1 MLRRTFRQ
9 TTLLTV
15 FCVSVL
21 AGLGAARR
29 IAFSEPLPLVLI
41 ALCAVL
47 FFRKKNVV
55 SVSVLCICGLGFG
68 LWRGNVFMAH
78 EARYH
83 NLFKQKIVLTA
94 RAETDAIYGET
105 KQLNF
110 DVSRI
115 EIESPIPQSLP
126 GKIRVEG
133 VGEPMVYRGDVLRIS
148 GSMSRTRG
156 GNQARMSF
164 ASFQLV
170 RHDGTLIDL
179 LRRNFM
185 AALGSV
191 LPEPHASFG
200 AGILIG
206 ARSTIPKETN
216 EQLSVTGLT
225 HIVAVSGYNLT
236 IIVVAVRRLMGKRSK
251 FQSTMVAALLMVTFV
266 LITGFSASI
275 VRAALVSA
283 LSLLAWYYG
292 RSFKPVL
299 LISFGAAL
307 TAAWNPFYIWSDL
320 GWYLSFIAF
329 FGVLMLAPLLLALV
343 SKREEPKLLA
353 ALLTETIA
361 AQVVTLPLIMYIFGR
376 VSLIGLVANVLV
388 VPLVPL
394 SMLLTLVAGLAGVVV
409 APIAGWFAWPARIL
423 LVYMLDIT
431 AILSRVP
438 HASAEQY
445 ISVWTMIGL
454 YVLLL
459 AFLLLLWFRTRGKRV
474 QNLLE

>member
-1 MLRRTFRQ
+1 MAF
-9 TTLLTV
+9 LLLPAT
-15 FCVSVL
+15 VL
-21 AGLGAARR
+21 AML
-29 IAFSEPLPLVLI
+29 L
-41 ALCAVL
+41 
-47 FFRKKNVV
+47 FRKKNIVV
-55 SVSVLCICGLGFG
+55 LLLAVVCGVGFG
-68 LWRGNVFMAH
+68 LWRGTVFMGH
-78 EARYH
+78 EGRYQA
-83 NLFKQKIVLTA
+83 LFKQQVVLTA
-94 RAETDAIYGET
+94 RAETDAIYGKT

-110 DVSRI
+110 DASNIVV
-115 EIESPIPQSLP
+115 ESPMPQELP

-133 VGEPMVYRGDVLRIS
+133 IGEPMVYRGDVLRIS
-148 GSMSRTRG
+148 GSMSWTRG
-156 GNQARMSF
+156 SNQARMSF
-164 ASFQLV
+164 AKFELV
-170 RHDGTLIDL
+170 RHHGTPIDL
-179 LRRNFM
+179 LRRKFM
-185 AALGSV
+185 AALASV

-206 ARSTIPKETN
+206 ARSTIPEATN

-251 FQSTMVAALLMVTFV
+251 FQSTMAAGVLMVVFV

-275 VRAALVSA
+275 VRAALVGA

-307 TAAWNPFYIWSDL
+307 TAGWSPFYIWSDL

-329 FGVLMLAPLLLALV
+329 FGVLMLAPLLLAVV
-343 SKREEPKLLA
+343 SKRQEPKLLA
-353 ALLTETIA
+353 ALLAETIA
-361 AQVVTLPLIMYIFGR
+361 AQIVTLPLIMYIFGR
-376 VSLIGLVANVLV
+376 VSLIGIVANVLV

-394 SMLLTLVAGLAGVVV
+394 AMLLTLFGGIAGIAV

-423 LVYMLDIT
+423 LIYMLDIT
-431 AILSRVP
+431 AVLSRVP

-445 ISVWTMIGL
+445 ISVWVMIGL
-454 YVLLL
+454 YGLMLML
-459 AFLLLLWFRTRGKRV
+459 ILFLWVRKRGQKF